1 MEDKGYTVKT
11 ADNDIIQLPKE
22 AKDFIPRQTHEGDM
36 ARLERSNKRLSV
48 ALLIAL
54 VVIVVALIA
63 NNVVWMNFE
72 SHRQDETNKVIYEI
86 QKE

>member
-1 MEDKGYTVKT
+1 MEDNGYTVKT
-11 ADNDIIQLPKE
+11 ADDDIIQLPKE

-36 ARLERSNKRLSV
+36 ARLADSNKRLM
-48 ALLIAL
+48 IAL
-54 VVIVVALIA
+54 VVIVIALVLNNIA
-63 NNVVWMNFE
+63 WISFE